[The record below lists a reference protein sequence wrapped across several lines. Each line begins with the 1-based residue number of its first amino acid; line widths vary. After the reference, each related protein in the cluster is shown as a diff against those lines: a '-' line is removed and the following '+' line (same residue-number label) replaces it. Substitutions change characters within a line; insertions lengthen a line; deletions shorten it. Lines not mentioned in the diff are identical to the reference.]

1 MTKYNLR
8 AEISCTS
15 STSSNPHCPFCG
27 SQMGK
32 FRGEVHCPRC
42 LGEVRSSTYN
52 LSNSPMER
60 QLVSSNRLPSYDT
73 SRQSFLSF
81 LKTLR
86 AFSPPL
92 D

>member
-1 MTKYNLR
+1 MTRFDLR
-8 AEISCTS
+8 TELLRTS
-15 STSSNPHCPFCG
+15 GLSGNPNCPFCG
-27 SQMGK
+27 SRMGK
-32 FRGEVHCPRC
+32 FGGKVHCPRC
-42 LGEVRSSTYN
+42 FSEVRSSTYN

-73 SRQSFLSF
+73 NRQSFLSF